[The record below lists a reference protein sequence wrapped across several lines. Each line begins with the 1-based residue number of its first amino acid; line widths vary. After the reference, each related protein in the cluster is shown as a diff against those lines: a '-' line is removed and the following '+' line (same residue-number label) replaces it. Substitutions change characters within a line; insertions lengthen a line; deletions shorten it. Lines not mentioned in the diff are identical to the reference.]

1 MISNYILNK
10 YIILFV
16 NEEKIIINKMENSQL
31 NTLFK
36 KTINNEHPNNQPGNS
51 LEKEP
56 PTPQNNSDYI
66 PILKNDLFIRYYNII
81 NNSY

>member
-1 MISNYILNK
+1 
-10 YIILFV
+10 
-16 NEEKIIINKMENSQL
+16 MENFQL

-36 KTINNEHPNNQPGNS
+36 KTINYEHPNNQPGNS

-56 PTPQNNSDYI
+56 LITQNNSDYI